1 MQIGFIPG
9 SRREKIGEVIKRI
22 YRNTAP
28 LLVGEAILF
37 TVAGILM
44 LVRPIEFLSVL
55 TFIIGAALV
64 VFGLYRVS
72 MVFVSNLGFS
82 IGTYDV
88 FFGLVTLILGVVF
101 CVYPHDAAVGLIYVF
116 AVLFLLNALRMLFFA
131 INMVRIGFGYDRVDL
146 IAAGIMV
153 VLSAL
158 MLIFPTITG
167 GFLVVCLAIFLLL
180 YAAIDVY
187 MFLKLLNLHHQIRA
201 GRKKVL
207 KNA

>member
-9 SRREKIGEVIKRI
+9 TRREKIGEVIKRI

-72 MVFVSNLGFS
+72 MVFVSTQGFTA
-82 IGTYDV
+82 GTFDV
-88 FFGLVTLILGVVF
+88 FFGLVTFILGVIF
-101 CVYPHDAAVGLIYVF
+101 CIYPYGATVGVIYIFIVM
-116 AVLFLLNALRMLFFA
+116 FLMNALRLLFFA
-131 INMVRIGFGYDRVDL
+131 LNVARARIGHH
-146 IAAGIMV
+146 IADIV
-153 VLSAL
+153 VSGVLVLLAL
-158 MLIFPTITG
+158 TLLFMPN
-167 GFLVVCLAIFLLL
+167 LAIGMLVWFLAIYLLL
-180 YAAIDVY
+180 YAAADIY
-187 MFLKLLNLHHQIRA
+187 MFMRLRQIKRMI
-201 GRKKVL
+201 R
-207 KNA
+207 NMD

>member
-1 MQIGFIPG
+1 MQTGFVPG
-9 SRREKIGEVIKRI
+9 SRRQKIGEVVKKI

-44 LVRPIEFLSVL
+44 LVQPIEFLSVI
-55 TFIIGAALV
+55 TFVIGAVLV

-82 IGTYDV
+82 VGTYDV
-88 FFGLVTLILGVVF
+88 VFGLVTLVLGVVF
-101 CVYPHDAAVGLIYVF
+101 CVYPHGATIGLMYVF
-116 AVLFLLNALRMLFFA
+116 VVLFMLNALRMLIFA
-131 INMVRIGFGYDRVDL
+131 VNMVRIGFGYYIVDL
-146 IAAGIMV
+146 FIGGFML
-153 VLSAL
+153 VLSIVL
-158 MLIFPTITG
+158 LLFPMLFG
-167 GFLVVCLAIFLLL
+167 GFLVACLAVYLFIC
-180 YAAIDVY
+180 AAIDVY

-201 GRKKVL
+201 GRKNML

>member
-9 SRREKIGEVIKRI
+9 TRRQKVGEVIKKI

-37 TVAGILM
+37 VIAGVLM
-44 LVRPIEFLSVL
+44 LMRPVEFLSVL
-55 TFIIGAALV
+55 TFVIGAALV

-72 MVFVSNLGFS
+72 MVFVSNLGLS

-116 AVLFLLNALRMLFFA
+116 GVLFLLNALRMLFFA
-131 INMVRIGFGYDRVDL
+131 INMLRIGFGYYRVDL
-146 IAAGIMV
+146 IAAVVMV

-158 MLIFPTITG
+158 LLIFPTIVG
-167 GFLVVCLAIFLLL
+167 GFLVVCLAVFLLF
-180 YAAIDVY
+180 YAAMDIY

-201 GRKKVL
+201 GRKNIL
-207 KNA
+207 KNP

>member
-1 MQIGFIPG
+1 MQVGFVPG
-9 SRREKIGEVIKRI
+9 TRRQKIGEVIKRI

-28 LLVGEAILF
+28 LLIGEAILF
-37 TVAGILM
+37 TVVGILM
-44 LVRPIEFLSVL
+44 LLRPVEFLSVL

-72 MVFVSNLGFS
+72 MVFVSNLGLS

-88 FFGLVTLILGVVF
+88 FFGLVTFILGVVF

-116 AVLFLLNALRMLFFA
+116 GVLFLLNALRMLFFA
-131 INMVRIGFGYDRVDL
+131 INMLRIGFGYYRVDL
-146 IAAGIMV
+146 IVAVVMV

-158 MLIFPTITG
+158 LLVFPTVVG

-180 YAAIDVY
+180 YAAMDIY

-201 GRKKVL
+201 GRKNIL
-207 KNA
+207 KNS

>member
-9 SRREKIGEVIKRI
+9 TRREKIGEVIKRI

-37 TVAGILM
+37 TIVGILM
-44 LVRPIEFLSVL
+44 LVRPIEFLGML
-55 TFIIGAALV
+55 TFIIGAVLV

-72 MVFVSNLGFS
+72 MVFVSNLGVS
-82 IGTYDV
+82 IGAYDV

-131 INMVRIGFGYDRVDL
+131 INMLRIGFGYYRVDL
-146 IAAGIMV
+146 IASIIML
-153 VLSAL
+153 VLSGGL
-158 MLIFPTITG
+158 LVFPEIAG
-167 GFLVVCLAIFLLL
+167 AIMVVCLAIYLFV

-201 GRKKVL
+201 GRKNIL
-207 KNA
+207 KNP

>member
-1 MQIGFIPG
+1 MQKGFEPG
-9 SRREKIGEVIKRI
+9 TKRQKIGEVIKRI

-28 LLVGEAILF
+28 LLVGEALLF
-37 TVAGILM
+37 IVAGVLM
-44 LVRPIEFLSVL
+44 LARPIEFLSVI

-101 CVYPHDAAVGLIYVF
+101 CVYPYGAAIGMIYVF
-116 AVLFLLNALRMLFFA
+116 VVLFLLNALRMLFFA
-131 INMVRIGFGYDRVDL
+131 INMLRIGFGYYRVDL
-146 IAAGIMV
+146 IAAV
-153 VLSAL
+153 VMLILSAAL
-158 MLIFPTITG
+158 LFFPLLAG
-167 GFLVVCLAIFLLL
+167 GVLVGCLAAYLFV
-180 YAAIDVY
+180 YAALDIY

-201 GRKKVL
+201 GRKK
-207 KNA
+207 A

>member
-9 SRREKIGEVIKRI
+9 TRREKIGEVIKRI

-72 MVFVSNLGFS
+72 MVFVSNLGFG

-131 INMVRIGFGYDRVDL
+131 INMLRIGFGYYRVDL
-146 IAAGIMV
+146 VAAGIMV

-158 MLIFPTITG
+158 MLIFPTIAG

>member
-1 MQIGFIPG
+1 MQKGFEPG
-9 SRREKIGEVIKRI
+9 SRRQKIGEVIKRI

-44 LVRPIEFLSVL
+44 LMRPIEFLGML
-55 TFIIGAALV
+55 TFIIGAVLV

-72 MVFVSNLGFS
+72 MVFVSNLGVS
-82 IGTYDV
+82 IGVYDV

-131 INMVRIGFGYDRVDL
+131 INMLRIGFGYYRVDL
-146 IAAGIMV
+146 IASIIML
-153 VLSAL
+153 VLSGGLL
-158 MLIFPTITG
+158 MFPGIAG
-167 GFLVVCLAIFLLL
+167 AMMVICLAIYLFV
-180 YAAIDVY
+180 YAAIDIY

-201 GRKKVL
+201 GRKNIL
-207 KNA
+207 KNP

>member
-101 CVYPHDAAVGLIYVF
+101 CVYPHDAAVVLIYVF

>member
-9 SRREKIGEVIKRI
+9 TRREKIGEVIKRI

-37 TVAGILM
+37 TIVGILM
-44 LVRPIEFLSVL
+44 LVRSIEFLSVL

-131 INMVRIGFGYDRVDL
+131 INMLRIGFGYYCVDL
-146 IAAGIMV
+146 VAAGIMV

-158 MLIFPTITG
+158 MLVFPTITG

>member
-1 MQIGFIPG
+1 MQKGFEPG
-9 SRREKIGEVIKRI
+9 SRRQKIGEVIKRI

-44 LVRPIEFLSVL
+44 LMRPIEFLGML
-55 TFIIGAALV
+55 TFIIGAGLV

-82 IGTYDV
+82 VSAYDV

-101 CVYPHDAAVGLIYVF
+101 CVYPNDAAVGLIYVF
-116 AVLFLLNALRMLFFA
+116 VVLFLLNALRMLFFA
-131 INMVRIGFGYDRVDL
+131 INMLRIGFGYYRVDL
-146 IAAGIMV
+146 IASIIML
-153 VLSAL
+153 VLSGGL
-158 MLIFPTITG
+158 LVFPEIAG
-167 GFLVVCLAIFLLL
+167 AIMVVCLAVYLFV

-201 GRKKVL
+201 GRKNIL
-207 KNA
+207 KNP

>member
-1 MQIGFIPG
+1 MQVGFVPG
-9 SRREKIGEVIKRI
+9 TRREKIGEVIKRI

-28 LLVGEAILF
+28 LLIGEAILF
-37 TVAGILM
+37 TVVGILM
-44 LVRPIEFLSVL
+44 LLRPVEFLSVL

-72 MVFVSNLGFS
+72 MVFVSNLGLS

-88 FFGLVTLILGVVF
+88 FFGLVTFILGVVF

-116 AVLFLLNALRMLFFA
+116 GVLFLLNALRMLFFA
-131 INMVRIGFGYDRVDL
+131 INMLRIGFGYYRVDL
-146 IAAGIMV
+146 IAAVVMV

-158 MLIFPTITG
+158 LLVFPTVVG

-180 YAAIDVY
+180 YAAMDIY
-187 MFLKLLNLHHQIRA
+187 MFLKLLNIQI
-201 GRKKVL
+201 
-207 KNA
+207 

>member
-9 SRREKIGEVIKRI
+9 TRREKIGEVIKRI

-37 TVAGILM
+37 TIVGILM
-44 LVRPIEFLSVL
+44 LVRPIEFLGML
-55 TFIIGAALV
+55 TFIIGAVLV

-72 MVFVSNLGFS
+72 MVFVSNLGVS
-82 IGTYDV
+82 IGAYDV

-131 INMVRIGFGYDRVDL
+131 INMLRIGFGYYRVDL
-146 IAAGIMV
+146 IVAAVMV
-153 VLSAL
+153 VLSAM
-158 MLIFPTITG
+158 MLVFPAETG
-167 GFLVVCLAIFLLL
+167 GVLVVCLAIFLLL

-187 MFLKLLNLHHQIRA
+187 MFLKLLNLHHQIRV
-201 GRKKVL
+201 GRKNIL
-207 KNA
+207 KNP